1 LLRRWCGAS
10 GGRRLGR
17 WFLNA
22 SGELLFTLY
31 WAWGSKI
38 GDLDADGYEDDF
50 ACFYTGKFTSY
61 IMTDLNHTCTLPA
74 DPIRYEY
81 LLSPT
86 KRVDCYAYS
95 PARFYFQ
102 CGWNL
107 YEEGHW
113 APRGASFVK
122 DVYNY
127 DNASLRWWVWWPVEI
142 KIPVGSHLFLLNFTY
157 LGYTFLQVTLRVS
170 STLFLP
176 ISIAGVACAIIAYLI
191 IHKVHR

>member
-1 LLRRWCGAS
+1 
-10 GGRRLGR
+10 
-17 WFLNA
+17 
-22 SGELLFTLY
+22 
-31 WAWGSKI
+31 
-38 GDLDADGYEDDF
+38 LDADGCRDDF
-50 ACFYTGKFTSY
+50 ACFYTGSFTSY
-61 IMTDLNHTCTLPA
+61 IMTDLNLTCSLPV

-81 LLSPT
+81 LLPPT
-86 KRVDCYAYS
+86 KRVDFYAYS

-102 CGWNL
+102 CYWNL

-113 APRGASFVK
+113 DPRGASFVK

-127 DNASLRWWVWWPVEI
+127 DNTSHRWWVWWPVEI

-176 ISIAGVACAIIAYLI
+176 ISIAGVACAIIVYLI
-191 IHKVHR
+191 IRKVHR